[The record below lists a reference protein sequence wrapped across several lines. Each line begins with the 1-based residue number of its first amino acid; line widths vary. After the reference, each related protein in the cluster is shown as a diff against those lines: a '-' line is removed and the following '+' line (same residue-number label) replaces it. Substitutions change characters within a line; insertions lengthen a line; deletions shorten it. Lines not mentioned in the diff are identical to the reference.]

1 MHAHQ
6 SSYMSDRLTFKIVAT
21 KAAITLFPWRDSQS
35 MLKSAQI
42 SHFRDARNQQSEIA
56 GILG

>member
-1 MHAHQ
+1 
-6 SSYMSDRLTFKIVAT
+6 MSDRLTFKIVAT